1 MLIYN
6 RRRHEGQDRRVALDA
21 SQKIPVERR
30 TGLRDRRKTMRYLG
44 FGLLCLWVAAPARA
58 QIYSW
63 HDANGNLVV
72 SNRRQNSPAEARSSS
87 LPPAVAAPKAEEVD
101 APRAEAVAAPRAE
114 TVPATRDG
122 GPERIRVFDDLISEH
137 SRNHGIRPDLVRAVV
152 QVESAFDPRARSP
165 KGALGLMQL
174 MPATARLY
182 SVMDAF
188 NPAENIRGG
197 VAYLRSLL
205 DRYQNNEEL

>member
-6 RRRHEGQDRRVALDA
+6 RRRREGQDRRVAQDA
-21 SQKIPVERR
+21 TQATLVDRR
-30 TGLRDRRKTMRYLG
+30 TGLRDRRKSVRYLG

-101 APRAEAVAAPRAE
+101 APRAEAVAAPE
-114 TVPATRDG
+114 TVPA
-122 GPERIRVFDDLISEH
+122 
-137 SRNHGIRPDLVRAVV
+137 
-152 QVESAFDPRARSP
+152 
-165 KGALGLMQL
+165 
-174 MPATARLY
+174 
-182 SVMDAF
+182 
-188 NPAENIRGG
+188 
-197 VAYLRSLL
+197 
-205 DRYQNNEEL
+205 